1 MGGYRLIF
9 KGGGGRRDDNIS
21 WISICM
27 LECMQK
33 RENMQKQRLQKIPW
47 EKTGSSA
54 LGFGNNI
61 IYKYGTETI
70 LLITESIT
78 N

>member
-1 MGGYRLIF
+1 
-9 KGGGGRRDDNIS
+9 
-21 WISICM
+21 M

-47 EKTGSSA
+47 ENTGSSA

-61 IYKYGTETI
+61 IYNYGTETI
-70 LLITESIT
+70 LLR
-78 N
+78 NVVDFGKYN